1 MGARPN
7 RSDDNLTEREG
18 MLLALALREQPVTAY
33 QLMRIFA
40 DSPVSSINTS
50 KGQVYPAI
58 ARLRERGLLTA
69 KPVAGDRRGTEDLSL
84 TRKGQGAVRRW
95 VRDLDPAHIVLDDPL
110 RTRILSFNVL
120 TRSEK
125 LEWIAAAKAL
135 IWERQQ
141 QLDQYSEDVDLPYHD
156 LVYRSAA
163 ESLGLKAEWLDELMR
178 LLARSDSPDDGRPG

>member
-1 MGARPN
+1 MGAGPN
-7 RSDDNLTEREG
+7 RSSENLTEREG

-58 ARLRERGLLTA
+58 ARLRARGLLNA
-69 KPVAGDRRGTEDLSL
+69 KSVADDRRGTEELSL
-84 TRKGQGAVRRW
+84 TRKGTEAVRRW
-95 VRDLDPAHIVLDDPL
+95 VREIEPAHIVLDDPL
-110 RTRILSFNVL
+110 RTRILSFDVL

-135 IWERQQ
+135 VWERQQ
-141 QLDQYSEDVDLPYHD
+141 QLDEYSEEVDLPYHD

-163 ESLGLKAEWLDELMR
+163 ESLRLKADWLDEMMR
-178 LLARSDSPDDGRPG
+178 MLARGDALDRDTKA